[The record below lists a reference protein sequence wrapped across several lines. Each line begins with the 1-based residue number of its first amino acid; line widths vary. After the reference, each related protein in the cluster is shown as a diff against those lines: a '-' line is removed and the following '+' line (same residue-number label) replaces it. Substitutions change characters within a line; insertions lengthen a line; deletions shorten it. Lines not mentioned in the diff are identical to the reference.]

1 MKGWAAMREFE
12 FLRNVTI
19 GQYIPTDSIIHR
31 LDPRTKL
38 LSALCFALAVS
49 ATRSAAATV
58 LVLALLMGV
67 IRLSKLPIPYVL
79 RGLLP
84 GLPFLIFLFVM
95 QTLFQGGNIP
105 CGIVWYEWWFVRM
118 TPCLAELVVLGMLRV
133 VAFLYIV
140 SLLTLTTTS
149 SYLTHGIEILL
160 APLQRIGL
168 PVHEFALANM
178 IALRFIP
185 TLAEE
190 LERTARAQA
199 SRGGDFGSAPWYR
212 PDIMARARFALLI
225 PLFVNALRRAEDLVL
240 AMEARSYV
248 GSKGRTK
255 FVELH
260 FGAADWAVLLLSLA
274 VWLSVWLLPWPVL
287 RTWFPSL

>member
-1 MKGWAAMREFE
+1 MSEFE

-19 GQYIPTDSIIHR
+19 GQYIPVESIIHR
-31 LDPRTKL
+31 LDPRAKL
-38 LSALCFALAVS
+38 LGALFFALAVS
-49 ATRSAAATV
+49 STRSVIATV
-58 LVLALLMGV
+58 IVLALLMGV
-67 IRLSKLPIPYVL
+67 IILSKLPIPYVL

-84 GLPFLIFLFVM
+84 GLPFLIFLFAM
-95 QTLFQGGNIP
+95 QILFQGGNIP
-105 CGIVWYEWWFVRM
+105 CGVTWFEWWFVRI

-190 LERTARAQA
+190 LERTAKAQA
-199 SRGGDFGSAPWYR
+199 SRGGDFGNAPWYR
-212 PDIMARARFALLI
+212 PDIMARARLPLII

-248 GSKGRTK
+248 GGKGRTK

-260 FGAADWAVLLLSLA
+260 FGVTDLVAIGLSLA
-274 VWLSVWLLPWPVL
+274 VWLAVWLLPWPTL
-287 RTWFPSL
+287 RTWFPYL

>member
-1 MKGWAAMREFE
+1 MSEFE

-19 GQYIPTDSIIHR
+19 GQYIPADSIIHR
-31 LDPRTKL
+31 LDPRAKL
-38 LSALCFALAVS
+38 LGALFFALAIS
-49 ATRSAAATV
+49 STRSIIATLV
-58 LVLALLMGV
+58 VLALLMGV
-67 IRLSKLPIPYVL
+67 VVLSKLPIPYVL

-84 GLPFLIFLFVM
+84 GLPFLIFLFAM
-95 QTLFQGGNIP
+95 QILFQGGNIP
-105 CGIVWYEWWFVRM
+105 CGVTWFEWWFVRI

-190 LERTARAQA
+190 LERTAKAQA
-199 SRGGDFGSAPWYR
+199 SRGGDFGNAPWYR
-212 PDIMARARFALLI
+212 PDLMARARLPLII

-248 GSKGRTK
+248 GGKGRTK

-260 FGAADWAVLLLSLA
+260 FRAADWVAILLSLA
-274 VWLSVWLLPWPVL
+274 VWLAVWLLPWPTL
-287 RTWFPSL
+287 RTWFPYL

>member
-1 MKGWAAMREFE
+1 MSEFE

-19 GQYIPTDSIIHR
+19 GQYIPADSIIHR
-31 LDPRTKL
+31 LDPRAKL
-38 LSALCFALAVS
+38 LGALFFALAVS
-49 ATRSAAATV
+49 STRSVIATV
-58 LVLALLMGV
+58 LVLVLLMGV
-67 IRLSKLPIPYVL
+67 VVLSKLPIPYVL

-84 GLPFLIFLFVM
+84 GLPFLIFLFAM
-95 QTLFQGGNIP
+95 QILFQGGNIP
-105 CGIVWYEWWFVRM
+105 CGVTWFEWWFVRI

-190 LERTARAQA
+190 LERTAKAQA
-199 SRGGDFGSAPWYR
+199 SRGGDFGNAPWYR
-212 PDIMARARFALLI
+212 PDLMARARLPLII

-248 GSKGRTK
+248 GGKGRTK

-260 FGAADWAVLLLSLA
+260 FRAVDWVAILLSLA
-274 VWLSVWLLPWPVL
+274 VWLAVWLLPWPTL
-287 RTWFPSL
+287 RTWFPYL

>member
-1 MKGWAAMREFE
+1 MSEFE

-19 GQYIPTDSIIHR
+19 GQYIPADSIIHR
-31 LDPRTKL
+31 LDPRSKL
-38 LSALCFALAVS
+38 LGALFFALAVS
-49 ATRSAAATV
+49 STRSIIATLVV
-58 LVLALLMGV
+58 LVLLMGV
-67 IRLSKLPIPYVL
+67 IILSKLPILYVL

-84 GLPFLIFLFVM
+84 GLPFLIFLFAM
-95 QTLFQGGNIP
+95 QILFQGGNIP
-105 CGIVWYEWWFVRM
+105 CGVTWFEWWFVRI

-190 LERTARAQA
+190 LERTAKAQA
-199 SRGGDFGSAPWYR
+199 SRGGDFGNAPWYR
-212 PDIMARARFALLI
+212 PDLMARARLPLII

-248 GSKGRTK
+248 GGKGRTK

-260 FGAADWAVLLLSLA
+260 FRAVDWVAILLSLA
-274 VWLSVWLLPWPVL
+274 VWLAVWLLPWPTL
-287 RTWFPSL
+287 RTWFPYL

>member
-1 MKGWAAMREFE
+1 MSEFE

-19 GQYIPTDSIIHR
+19 GQYIPEDSIIHR

-38 LSALCFALAVS
+38 IGALLFALAVS
-49 ATRSAAATV
+49 STRSVIATV

-67 IRLSKLPIPYVL
+67 IVLSKLPILYVL

-84 GLPFLIFLFVM
+84 GLPFLIFLFAM
-95 QTLFQGGNIP
+95 QILFQGGNIP
-105 CGIVWYEWWFVRM
+105 CGVTWFEWWFVRI

-190 LERTARAQA
+190 LERTAKAQA
-199 SRGGDFGSAPWYR
+199 SRGGDFGNAPWYR
-212 PDIMARARFALLI
+212 PDIMARARLPLII

-248 GSKGRTK
+248 GGKGRTK

-260 FGAADWAVLLLSLA
+260 FGAADWVAIALSLL
-274 VWLSVWLLPWPVL
+274 VWLAVWLLPWPTL
-287 RTWFPSL
+287 RTWFPYL

>member
-1 MKGWAAMREFE
+1 MSEFE
-12 FLRNVTI
+12 FLRDVTI
-19 GQYIPTDSIIHR
+19 GQYIPANSIIHR
-31 LDPRTKL
+31 LDPRAKL
-38 LSALCFALAVS
+38 LGALCFALAVS
-49 ATRSAAATV
+49 ATRSVIATV
-58 LVLALLMGV
+58 LVLMLLMGV
-67 IRLSKLPIPYVL
+67 IGLSKLPITYVL

-84 GLPFLIFLFVM
+84 GLPFLIFLFAM
-95 QTLFQGGNIP
+95 QILFQGGNIP
-105 CGIVWYEWWFVRM
+105 CGVTWYEWWFVRI
-118 TPCLAELVVLGMLRV
+118 TPCLAELVVLGVLRV

-140 SLLTLTTTS
+140 SLLTLTTTA

-160 APLQRIGL
+160 SPLQRVGL

-190 LERTARAQA
+190 LERTAKAQA

-212 PDIMARARFALLI
+212 PDIMARARLPLII

-248 GSKGRTK
+248 GGKGRTK

-260 FGAADWAVLLLSLA
+260 LGGTGWAAILLCLA
-274 VWLSVWLLPWPVL
+274 VWLAVWLLPWPTL
-287 RTWFPSL
+287 RTWFPFL

>member
-1 MKGWAAMREFE
+1 MSEFE

-19 GQYIPTDSIIHR
+19 GQYIPADSIIHR
-31 LDPRTKL
+31 LDPRSKL
-38 LSALCFALAVS
+38 LGALFFALAVS
-49 ATRSAAATV
+49 STRSIIATLVV
-58 LVLALLMGV
+58 LVLLMGV
-67 IRLSKLPIPYVL
+67 VVLSKLPIPYVL

-84 GLPFLIFLFVM
+84 GLPFLIFLFAM
-95 QTLFQGGNIP
+95 QILFQGGNIP
-105 CGIVWYEWWFVRM
+105 CGVTWFEWWFVRI

-190 LERTARAQA
+190 LERTAKAQA
-199 SRGGDFGSAPWYR
+199 SRGGDFGNAPWYR
-212 PDIMARARFALLI
+212 PDLMARARLPLII

-248 GSKGRTK
+248 GGKGRTK

-260 FGAADWAVLLLSLA
+260 FRAVDWVAILLSLA
-274 VWLSVWLLPWPVL
+274 VWLAVWLLPWPTL
-287 RTWFPSL
+287 RTWFPYL